1 MTYKSPFTNVM
12 EITTPQ
18 QAYDKY
24 VNFCDYC
31 LKDGISQ
38 CHCPYVDSKQ
48 CEEVKQ
54 QILEDWRT

>member
-12 EITTPQ
+12 EITTSQ
-18 QAYDKY
+18 QAYDAY

-38 CHCPYVDSKQ
+38 CYCPYVDSKQ

-54 QILEDWRT
+54 QILQDWRT

>member
-1 MTYKSPFTNVM
+1 MTYKSPFTNVV

-48 CEEVKQ
+48 CEEV
-54 QILEDWRT
+54 T